1 MSTFSYWLCDGY
13 MMISMGFPISWNIF
27 HNNQIGIIIWK
38 ITKNMVIGKL
48 LTGAFYVS
56 GCWMGWEWGCWDD
69 Y

>member
-1 MSTFSYWLCDGY
+1 
-13 MMISMGFPISWNIF
+13 MISMGFPISWNIF

-38 ITKNMVIGKL
+38 ITKNMVIGIL